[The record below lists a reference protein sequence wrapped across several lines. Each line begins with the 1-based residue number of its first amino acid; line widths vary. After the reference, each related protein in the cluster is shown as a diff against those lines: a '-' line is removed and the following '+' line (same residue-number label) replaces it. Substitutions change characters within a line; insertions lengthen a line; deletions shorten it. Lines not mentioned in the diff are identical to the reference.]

1 MKRFILVLV
10 LILSASLIDAKIQ
23 NVCDELYLQV
33 MIFDPTENQQ
43 PIKRSP
49 AVIPSVSLEEH
60 TLLFATP
67 CDGCTLRLINED
79 GDVEY
84 ATVIPM
90 DTTTLSLP
98 SYLSGEYQLQIIR
111 DRYCFW
117 GYIDL

>member
-1 MKRFILVLV
+1 MKRSVLVLV
-10 LILSASLIDAKIQ
+10 LILSASLINAEVQ
-23 NVCDELYLQV
+23 NVCNEVFLQV
-33 MIFDPTENQQ
+33 KLADPTDVNI

-49 AVIPSVSLEEH
+49 ITVPSISLEEH

-67 CDGCTLRLINED
+67 CDGCTLRLSNKV

-84 ATVIPM
+84 ATVVPL
-90 DTTTLSLP
+90 DTTTLVLP

-111 DRYCFW
+111 GRYCFW